1 MAHATPLPAE
11 LASRETRVVRPRDGK
26 AIYTH
31 PNEEFAR
38 LERAGLLRRLA
49 HGYYLIS
56 PAGRGTDL
64 PCLPPIEA
72 IALGIAVADY
82 GRAAVALTGIGAS
95 RVLGALPRAISVS
108 VVSIPVRRPPV
119 ETAGGA
125 VAFWH
130 RSVKGLDLQKAR
142 TELAQ
147 GWTTTPEQTLL
158 DLADRPNAGGLAARV
173 AVESMWALAARADW
187 HRVRELSDRQRR
199 PSAYSRAAWVCE
211 GIVQDAPAPAP
222 LRRPVPSKGL
232 TSWSDAEPAA
242 YGISG

>member
-38 LERAGLLRRLA
+38 LERVGLLRRLA
-49 HGYYLIS
+49 HGYYLIQ
-56 PAGRGTDL
+56 PAGQGTDL
-64 PCLPPIEA
+64 TWLPPIEA

-82 GRAAVALTGIGAS
+82 GREAVALTGIGAS

-119 ETAGGA
+119 ETAGGT

-130 RSVKGLDLQKAR
+130 RSVEGLDLQKAR

-147 GWTTTPEQTLL
+147 GWATTPEQTLL

-173 AVESMWALAARADW
+173 AVESMWALAPRADW
-187 HRVRELSDRQRR
+187 HLVRELSDRQRR
-199 PSAYSRAAWVCE
+199 PSAYARAAWVCE
-211 GIVQDAPAPAP
+211 GIVQDLPPPAP
-222 LRRPVPSKGL
+222 LRRLVPSKGL
-232 TSWSDAEPAA
+232 TSWSDADPSA

>member
-49 HGYYLIS
+49 HGYYLIP

-95 RVLGALPRAISVS
+95 RVLGAVPRAISVS

>member
-1 MAHATPLPAE
+1 MAHATPLSAA

-26 AIYTH
+26 AIYAY

-49 HGYYLIS
+49 HGYYLIH
-56 PAGRGTDL
+56 PAGRGADL
-64 PCLPPIEA
+64 PWLPPIEA

-82 GRAAVALTGIGAS
+82 GREAVALSGIGAS

-108 VVSIPVRRPPV
+108 VVSIPVRRPPI
-119 ETAGGA
+119 ETAGGT

-158 DLADRPNAGGLAARV
+158 DLADRPNTGGLAARV
-173 AVESMWALAARADW
+173 VVESLWALAPRADW
-187 HRVRELSDRQRR
+187 HLVRELSDRQRR
-199 PSAYSRAAWVCE
+199 PSAYARASWSCA
-211 GIVQDAPAPAP
+211 GIGQDMPPPAA
-222 LRRPVPSKGL
+222 LRRMVPSKGL
-232 TSWSDAEPAA
+232 TSWSDADPAA
-242 YGISG
+242 YGISA